1 VRPDTTYPVKV
12 GTGTYWDITGKR
24 PVFRELKEAIR
35 GQPYDEEAREDAYL
49 RARLAD
55 VPLRYAKLLLDPDYP
70 PAPEQYRR
78 KRPRR
83 PVLAKRRTA
92 FVFDTH

>member
-1 VRPDTTYPVKV
+1 MRTT
-12 GTGTYWDITGKR
+12 
-24 PVFRELKEAIR
+24 FREIRNSRQISLIDFPWTSESRRIFAIVSTTNI
-35 GQPYDEEAREDAYL
+35 QIARDDAYL

-55 VPLRYAKLLLDPDYP
+55 VPLRYAKLLLNPEYP
-70 PAPEQYRR
+70 PERPRYRR
-78 KRPRR
+78 KKPRR

>member
-1 VRPDTTYPVKV
+1 MLGISAKV
-12 GTGTYWDITGKR
+12 GEGTYWDITGKR

-35 GQPYDEEAREDAYL
+35 GEPYDEEAREDAYL
-49 RARLAD
+49 RARLAN
-55 VPLRYAKLLLDPDYP
+55 VPLKYAKLLLDPEYP
-70 PAPEQYRR
+70 PERRRYRR
-78 KRPRR
+78 KKPRR